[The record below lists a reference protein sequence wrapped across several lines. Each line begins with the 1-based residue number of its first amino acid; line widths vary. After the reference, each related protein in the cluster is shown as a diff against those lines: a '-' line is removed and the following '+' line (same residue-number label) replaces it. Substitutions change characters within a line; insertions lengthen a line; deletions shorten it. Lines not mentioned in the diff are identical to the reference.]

1 MGTFWNSYNDVRLEK
16 ARVNQLVTQLD
27 ELITQNLSGAPTAIN
42 NTTQL
47 TTNQLSI
54 LVPSYQDE
62 GNDSLEQYTND
73 WNTFYSSWQGFYSTG
88 VDQTSTL
95 WFPNFS
101 DSAEWQA
108 CMVYESALQAL
119 QTRYNALVSSEGN
132 NVGTV
137 PVVPPTETPGGGLS
151 VANLFPWFT
160 PALGNTLTNGFYAI
174 AGLYAAFTFFPALG
188 NVATAVTRPRAAA
201 APVRR
206 TNPRRRA
213 RRRSRRR

>member
-1 MGTFWNSYNDVRLEK
+1 M
-16 ARVNQLVTQLD
+16 D
-27 ELITQNLSGAPTAIN
+27 ELITQNLSGAPTVIN

-62 GNDSLEQYTND
+62 GNDSIEQFTND
-73 WNTFYSSWQGFYSTG
+73 WDTFYSSWQGFYTTG

-108 CMVYESALQAL
+108 CMVYEKALQAL

-132 NVGTV
+132 SVGTV
-137 PVVPPTETPGGGLS
+137 TVVPPTEEVGGGLS
-151 VANLFPWFT
+151 LANLLPWFT
-160 PALGNTLTNGFYAI
+160 PALGSTLTNGFYI
-174 AGLYAAFTFFPALG
+174 VAGLYAAFTFFPALG
-188 NVATAVTRPRAAA
+188 NVATAITRPSAA

-206 TNPRRRA
+206 SNPRRRA
-213 RRRSRRR
+213 RARSRRR